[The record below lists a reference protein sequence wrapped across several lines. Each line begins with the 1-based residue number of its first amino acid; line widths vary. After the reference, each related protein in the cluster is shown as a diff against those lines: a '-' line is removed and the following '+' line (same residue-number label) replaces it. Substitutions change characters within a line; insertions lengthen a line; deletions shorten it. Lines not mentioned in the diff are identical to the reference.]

1 MSPPPLFYIARM
13 LPSAPAVLK
22 AIQSG
27 EQLDGSLVSLR
38 LVELSDCNDRYVA
51 WLADPEVN
59 RYLETRWQ
67 PQTAESI
74 RAFVTAMQAD
84 PWSYLFCIVEREHGR
99 HVGNIKVGPVSARHQ
114 CADVSYF
121 VGERACWGKG
131 LATEAIRLVVDFGFR
146 SLGLNR
152 IQAGVYESNRGSVKA
167 LERNGFRAEG
177 CWRSQLR
184 SGDIWE
190 DHLWFGLLRHEW
202 QAMRAGDRPA
212 APR

>member
-1 MSPPPLFYIARM
+1 MP
-13 LPSAPAVLK
+13 PSAQAVVK

-27 EQLDGSLVSLR
+27 VHLEGSRVSLR
-38 LVELSDCNDRYVA
+38 LVELSDCSDSYVA

-74 RAFVTAMQAD
+74 RAFVAAMQAD
-84 PWSYLFCIVEREHGR
+84 PWSYLFCIVEREQGR
-99 HVGNIKVGPVSARHQ
+99 HVGNIKIGPVSARHQ

-121 VGERACWGKG
+121 VGERSCWGKG

-152 IQAGVYESNRGSVKA
+152 VQAGVYESNRGSVKA
-167 LERNGFRAEG
+167 LERNGFRPEG

-184 SGDIWE
+184 SGDAWE

-202 QAMRAGDRPA
+202 QAMRAGERPTGS
-212 APR
+212 P

>member
-1 MSPPPLFYIARM
+1 MRCMPPTA
-13 LPSAPAVLK
+13 PSTSK
-22 AIQSG
+22 AIRFG
-27 EQLDGSLVSLR
+27 EHLEGARVSLR
-38 LVELSDCNDRYVA
+38 LVELSDCNDRYEA

-84 PWSYLFCIVEREHGR
+84 PWSYLFCILDRAQGH
-99 HVGNIKVGPVSARHQ
+99 HVGNIKLGPISPRHA

-121 VGERACWGKG
+121 IGERSCWGKG
-131 LATEAIRLVVDFGFR
+131 LATEAISLVVDFGFR
-146 SLGLNR
+146 LLGLNR
-152 IQAGVYESNRGSVKA
+152 IQAGVYESNQGSVKA

-184 SGDIWE
+184 SGDVWE
-190 DHLWFGLLRHEW
+190 DHLWFGLLRREW
-202 QAMRAGDRPA
+202 QAMRPDGHA
-212 APR
+212 AAAR